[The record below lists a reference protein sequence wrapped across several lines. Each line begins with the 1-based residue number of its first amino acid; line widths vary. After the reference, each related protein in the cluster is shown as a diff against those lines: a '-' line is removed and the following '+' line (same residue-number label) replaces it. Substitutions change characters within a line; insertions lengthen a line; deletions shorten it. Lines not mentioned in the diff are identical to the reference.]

1 MHAKTDSEVT
11 SLAASSPPRSPRRP
25 IYYVMSPSHPDAEK
39 MSLGGSTPG
48 GSPVHHHHHYHHHPH
63 HHRYASS
70 PIHHSRES
78 STTRFSAS
86 LKHAYW
92 RKIPVAGRH
101 PSDAGDADDDS
112 DADDYPATT
121 PVRCYVVWFLLG
133 FIFLFTLFS
142 LILWGASKP
151 YKPEIS
157 IKSVVFE
164 SYNIQAGMDLTG
176 VPTKMLSIN
185 STVKIAFR
193 NPATF
198 FGVHV
203 SSTPLVL
210 YYYDLKIASGN
221 MKEFY
226 ESRKSGR
233 VVRIDVIGRQIPLYG
248 GGSSLSSRS
257 EGGPSAVVPLE
268 LTFVMRARA
277 HILGK
282 LVKSKF
288 YRRVHCSLTLRE
300 NRLGKHLHLKDACQ
314 YHD

>member
-48 GSPVHHHHHYHHHPH
+48 GSPVHHHHHYPHHPH

-92 RKIPVAGRH
+92 RKIPLAGRH

-121 PVRCYVVWFLLG
+121 PVRCYVVCFLLG

-142 LILWGASKP
+142 LILWGASKS

-157 IKSVVFE
+157 IKVRSNSADSSLFP
-164 SYNIQAGMDLTG
+164 YHFTHYFFDYAG
-176 VPTKMLSIN
+176 
-185 STVKIAFR
+185 STRLGAF
-193 NPATF
+193 F
-198 FGVHV
+198 FKKKKFN
-203 SSTPLVL
+203 L
-210 YYYDLKIASGN
+210 
-221 MKEFY
+221 
-226 ESRKSGR
+226 SGR
-233 VVRIDVIGRQIPLYG
+233 AWCSRVII
-248 GGSSLSSRS
+248 
-257 EGGPSAVVPLE
+257 
-268 LTFVMRARA
+268 
-277 HILGK
+277 
-282 LVKSKF
+282 SKQ
-288 YRRVHCSLTLRE
+288 
-300 NRLGKHLHLKDACQ
+300 GWI
-314 YHD
+314 